1 MNQATVLRQQAISL
15 SRRLVTQLGEGNWSR
30 LVTEFPGRI
39 GKQLRERW
47 NHELRPDITK
57 AAWTPDEEVK
67 LVNEHRRTGNSWADI
82 ARVRPASLQRPAF
95 VRISSVVQ
103 AESTHAS
110 L

>member
-1 MNQATVLRQQAISL
+1 MGAPA
-15 SRRLVTQLGEGNWSR
+15 RRLVTQLGEGNWSR

-67 LVNEHRRTGNSWADI
+67 LVAEHRRCGNSWADI
-82 ARVRPASLQRPAF
+82 ARVRRPASRPPAR
-95 VRISSVVQ
+95 VPCGAAGHLR
-103 AESTHAS
+103 
-110 L
+110 

>member
-1 MNQATVLRQQAISL
+1 MAGHTQRTSISEQLCSHLCTQRLASFTSCLLR
-15 SRRLVTQLGEGNWSR
+15 RRLVTQLGEGNWSR

-67 LVNEHRRTGNSWADI
+67 LVHEHRRTGNSWADI
-82 ARVRPASLQRPAF
+82 ARVRPASLC
-95 VRISSVVQ
+95 
-103 AESTHAS
+103 
-110 L
+110 